1 MTDGTTA
8 LYVGQALT
16 EGVRLL
22 TNAQKEKAR
31 YDHLTALG
39 TSRGRT
45 KPVCEEE
52 TLPGVELKNYT
63 SRKQLD
69 NGTHVKVIEHHEF
82 LEKVP
87 VPIAPPTPEE
97 LEKQR
102 EEKHF
107 IAKLWAGVAAVAIV
121 AVGTVVIV
129 ERSQAR
135 KTHTLELS

>member
-31 YDHLTALG
+31 YDHLTAVG

-87 VPIAPPTPEE
+87 VPPMPKSAEEIAQE
-97 LEKQR
+97 R
-102 EEKHF
+102 EDKRF
-107 IAKLWAGVAAVAIV
+107 MAKLWAGVASVAVV
-121 AVGTVVIV
+121 VVGTVIIV
-129 ERSQAR
+129 ERSQSR
-135 KTHTLELS
+135 KPVELS

>member
-1 MTDGTTA
+1 MTDTTA

-22 TNAQKEKAR
+22 TNVQKEKAR
-31 YDHLTALG
+31 YDYLSE
-39 TSRGRT
+39 TSKHNRAARR
-45 KPVCEEE
+45 PVCEEE

-97 LEKQR
+97 IAQER
-102 EEKHF
+102 EEKRF
-107 IAKLWAGVAAVAIV
+107 VAKLWAGVASVAIV
-121 AVGTVVIV
+121 VVGTVVIV
-129 ERSQAR
+129 ERTQAR
-135 KTHTLELS
+135 KPQVISV